1 MATLPGTTEATT
13 EAVKTVVTAAS
24 VINHLKANRLEYLL
38 CVGLLHVLG
47 VSDRIL
53 AQLNGVCF

>member
-1 MATLPGTTEATT
+1 MLKEEATIET
-13 EAVKTVVTAAS
+13 VKTAVTTAS
-24 VINHLKANRLEYLL
+24 VLNHLKANRLEYLL
-38 CVGLLHVLG
+38 CIGLLHVMG

>member
-53 AQLNGVCF
+53 AQLSGVCF